1 MWNSQVEA
9 ISKNYR
15 FIRFEPRGHGKSD
28 APQDPSAY
36 GLDTSAE
43 DLLGLLDHLGIE
55 KAYVG
60 GLSMGGG
67 ITTRFTLLHQDRVA
81 GLMVIDSG
89 SAAGHAA
96 GEEVRTMTA
105 RVRELA
111 FTEGMEAVAQ
121 YSIEEVNSFAGRAAR
136 GPEAVE
142 GIVEMFKALTPHG
155 YTLTLEALDQAPAF
169 DDRLSE
175 ISVPT
180 LCIVGD
186 EDPALGGRQVR
197 PQPDR
202 GLGAGGGPQCG
213 ALRQPR
219 PDGDLQQGDSRLLG
233 KGGRPS
239 GCGGGLTGLTPSLR
253 ARKQGPPPTSGGG
266 PFRACDSCSH
276 QLDSSPLSPDNGWV
290 IPPEAPPCPF
300 RAP

>member
-1 MWNSQVEA
+1 MPKTTINGVDINYESDGEGFPVVLCYCRGGNATMWNSQVEA
-9 ISKNYR
+9 FSENYR

-67 ITTRFTLLHQDRVA
+67 ITTRFTLLHQDRVE

-89 SAAGHAA
+89 SAAGHPA
-96 GEEVRTMTA
+96 GEEVRTMTS
-105 RVRELA
+105 RVRKLA

-121 YSIEEVNSFAGRAAR
+121 YSIEEVGSFAGRAAR

-175 ISVPT
+175 INVPT

-186 EDPALGGRQVR
+186 EDPALEDVKFVHSQIEGSELVVV
-197 PQPDR
+197 PN
-202 GLGAGGGPQCG
+202 AGHFANLDQTEIFNGEIL
-213 ALRQPR
+213 AFLAKVDAR
-219 PDGDLQQGDSRLLG
+219 
-233 KGGRPS
+233 
-239 GCGGGLTGLTPSLR
+239 R
-253 ARKQGPPPTSGGG
+253 AS
-266 PFRACDSCSH
+266 A
-276 QLDSSPLSPDNGWV
+276 V
-290 IPPEAPPCPF
+290 A
-300 RAP
+300 